1 MFSYISV
8 VSTGHIRLISICPT
22 VKAGNLYSIASSAIL
37 AKIFLNYFNGAR
49 IW

>member
-8 VSTGHIRLISICPT
+8 VSTGHNRLISICPM

-37 AKIFLNYFNGAR
+37 ANLFKNYFKGAR